1 MLPRWLIGI
10 HLFVLATAFVAAF
23 VSAAIDWLWVYS
35 VAYIAMGFLAIYMLM
50 RRRWQN
56 RNKVSAPVYWENKIT
71 LQLSYLG
78 VKKARSWQVAS
89 TIGQLSLGLALVQH
103 INFTIESDLVGIL
116 SSYNA
121 SDLLK
126 IQRQ

>member
-1 MLPRWLIGI
+1 
-10 HLFVLATAFVAAF
+10 
-23 VSAAIDWLWVYS
+23 
-35 VAYIAMGFLAIYMLM
+35 MGLLAIYMLM
-50 RRRWQN
+50 RWRWQN
-56 RNKVSAPVYWENKIT
+56 RNNVSAPVYWENKIT
-71 LQLSYLG
+71 LQLSYLE
-78 VKKARSWQVAS
+78 VKKARCWQVAP